1 MIKNSVSI
9 AIIIIAIVI
18 VFFNFNESKQIKTV
32 TPIAHSANETTDATE
47 EIDETEETETT
58 AQPAPDF
65 TLETLDGTKVALSDF
80 KGQKVLLNFWATWC
94 PPCRAEM
101 PHMQSFYEKNK
112 DENIVVLAVNL
123 TSGDNREKLAPFI
136 SEYSLTF
143 PILLDESGDIGR
155 KYQVFTIPTSYF
167 IDEQGNI
174 AQKIV
179 GPMDEEFMENV
190 MNSF

>member
-1 MIKNSVSI
+1 MLKNSISI
-9 AIIIIAIVI
+9 TIIIIAIVI
-18 VFFNFNESKQIKTV
+18 VFFNFNETKEKTETV
-32 TPIAHSANETTDATE
+32 TSVAQTTE
-47 EIDETEETETT
+47 EKINSEEEIETPEQ
-58 AQPAPDF
+58 AIAPDF
-65 TLETLDGTKVALSDF
+65 TLETLEGEKLSLSDF

-112 DENIVVLAVNL
+112 DENITVVAVNL
-123 TSGDNREKLAPFI
+123 TSGDNRDKLAPFI
-136 SEYSLTF
+136 NEYGLTF
-143 PILLDESGDIGR
+143 PILLDESGDIG
-155 KYQVFTIPTSYF
+155 KQYQAFTIPTSYF

-174 AQKIV
+174 VQKIV